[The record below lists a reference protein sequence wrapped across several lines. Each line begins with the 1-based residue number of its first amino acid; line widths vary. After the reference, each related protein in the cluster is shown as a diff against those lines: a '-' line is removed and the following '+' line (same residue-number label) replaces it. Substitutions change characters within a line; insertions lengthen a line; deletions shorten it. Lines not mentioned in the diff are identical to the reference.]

1 MNKLI
6 FGQQNVEEIALF
18 QFGGPGVKKADS
30 HFILLECPL
39 FELPCKTSYSSARET
54 AWGRPENHENSLAE
68 PGCTAILPKP
78 VDE

>member
-18 QFGGPGVKKADS
+18 QFGGPGVKKPDS

-39 FELPCKTSYSSARET
+39 LD
-54 AWGRPENHENSLAE
+54 L
-68 PGCTAILPKP
+68 
-78 VDE
+78 